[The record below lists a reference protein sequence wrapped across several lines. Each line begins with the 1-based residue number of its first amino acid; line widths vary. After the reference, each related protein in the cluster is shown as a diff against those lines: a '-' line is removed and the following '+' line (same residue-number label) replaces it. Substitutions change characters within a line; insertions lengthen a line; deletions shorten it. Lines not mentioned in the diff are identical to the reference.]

1 MKKPHFISFRA
12 YGAQMGTGLALCLA
26 VFSSPAHAGTKATS
40 AAQQTAV
47 SQGMNA
53 APPSSPTA
61 SPMADAQDGVFSNSM
76 SSQRTKRRTARQVAH
91 SGATAPSLSTPT
103 ELRIAHADASS
114 FQQGSA
120 SWYGD
125 QFHNRR
131 TANGERYDMHALT
144 AAHKTL
150 PFGTLVRVVSPTTG
164 KSVVVR
170 INDRGPYVKGRVI
183 DLSRAAAERLGVHG
197 HGVYKVVLY
206 RATRGDQ
213 KAQQLALKDDDE

>member
-1 MKKPHFISFRA
+1 MQSRTLRAVLFAAAIALPSTAGHSQDAAPHAPAPAFEAQFASYAALPPAPQPGPHAVDLDSFEP
-12 YGAQMGTGLALCLA
+12 TIESELE
-26 VFSSPAHAGTKATS
+26 ATS
-40 AAQQTAV
+40 LG
-47 SQGMNA
+47 SG
-53 APPSSPTA
+53 TA
-61 SPMADAQDGVFSNSM
+61 SY
-76 SSQRTKRRTARQVAH
+76 
-91 SGATAPSLSTPT
+91 
-103 ELRIAHADASS
+103 
-114 FQQGSA
+114 
-120 SWYGD
+120 YGRE
-125 QFHNRR
+125 FHGRR